1 MGKHE
6 ESIEYMLLYARENH
20 VRLRGLSY
28 KYVSEIELYL
38 VMSRSFGLG
47 NANNKMNNGIGLNT

>member
-1 MGKHE
+1 
-6 ESIEYMLLYARENH
+6 MLLYARENH